1 MHFFAEQRVRRV
13 FVSSTFRGLGKH
25 RREVVEAVRRLDFE
39 AGAVEVLAADPG
51 SPLKFCR
58 ELIDRCD
65 LLVVLSGV
73 EAGTVPTVS
82 QGGDGRRSFT
92 WHEVAYATEKSK
104 IPVFAFISADAYTAS
119 VDYPARAFNDW
130 LYQQFKVDQFDD
142 PASAAVAVVCALA
155 RYCMQPRSPRGAP
168 GLPGVVRL
176 EAVPAPDQLL
186 GRSSEL
192 VRLDEWHQRL
202 DGDSAVFNISSVGGS
217 GKSALLGTWLRRTLD
232 SLERSGAVT
241 HIWSFADRADPVAYL
256 RSLSDALLGQSHLD
270 ADHRLAEVADAL
282 SDGRDYLLV
291 MDGLDR
297 VLRHAA
303 PDECA
308 EASFVE
314 ELVRLVDHG
323 IGRTRILSTSRYAL
337 GYEAGV
343 SELPLSPLPDAAAR
357 ELLLSSKAQLGPDEV
372 ARCLTATGNHALSLR
387 ALASLLR
394 YFGAKDLDPAL
405 LARVPR
411 GNDESASAL
420 ALVLAEY
427 TGLISREERDVV
439 AAVCSFPKGLPIRPA
454 PLPEGSLQRISTS
467 VAMTPSHV
475 DVRGAAARL
484 VEAGV
489 LEEVQYRDAI
499 VLSAHAFLRNWFRP
513 LLGCSDDEVN
523 GAVSVLLGKSQD
535 DPRVAA
541 DRGTDFLMHQLSTP
555 NVDWI
560 APLTAWWFNL
570 MNYDANVGAVE
581 SLGSLDGQRVLDIG
595 FGGGLAVRAL
605 LQASGTVIVDAVDAS
620 QHMIRVACETFAD
633 DIRSARLRLQR
644 VEVGAESLAF
654 PNATFDSVVTVC
666 TLPFWSDIPATL
678 AEIRRLLRPGGN
690 LRLVMESYRLEYLLE
705 FPKQGFA
712 TLRDQDVIGL
722 LASQG
727 FTNVGVSLIQ
737 GLGGTCT
744 LISARRP
751 DSSAV

>member
-1 MHFFAEQRVRRV
+1 MPFSAEQSVRRV
-13 FVSSTFRGLGKH
+13 FVSSTFREFGKH
-25 RREVVEAVRRLDFE
+25 RHEVVDAIRRLDFE
-39 AGAVEVLAADPG
+39 AGAVEVLSADPG
-51 SPLKFCR
+51 PPLKFCL

-82 QGGDGRRSFT
+82 KGGDGQRSFT
-92 WHEVAYATEKSK
+92 WHEVAYATEKAQ
-104 IPVFAFISADAYTAS
+104 IPVFAFISADAHSAGA
-119 VDYPARAFNDW
+119 DYPARAFNDW
-130 LYQQFKVDQFDD
+130 LYQQFKVDQFYD
-142 PASAAVAVVCALA
+142 PASAAVAVVAALA
-155 RYCMQPRSPRGAP
+155 RYCMQPRSPREAT
-168 GLPGVVRL
+168 GLPGVVGL

-192 VRLDEWHQRL
+192 IRLDEWHQRL
-202 DGDSAVFNISSVGGS
+202 DGDSAVFNISGIGGG

-232 SLERSGAVT
+232 NLERSGAVT

-270 ADHRLAEVADAL
+270 ADLRLADVAEAL
-282 SDGRDYLLV
+282 SDDRDHLLV

-297 VLRHAA
+297 VLGHAA
-303 PDECA
+303 LDERA
-308 EASFVE
+308 EASFVK

-323 IGRTRILSTSRYAL
+323 IGRTRVLSTSRYAL
-337 GYEAGV
+337 GHETSA
-343 SELPLSPLPDAAAR
+343 SELPLEPLPDAAAT

-372 ARCLTATGNHALSLR
+372 AQCLSATGNHALSLR
-387 ALASLLR
+387 ALASLFR

-427 TGLISREERDVV
+427 TGLISREERDFL

-454 PLPEGSLQRISTS
+454 PLPEGSFQRISTS
-467 VAMTPSHV
+467 VAMTRSHF
-475 DVRGAAARL
+475 DVRGAAAHL

-513 LLGCSDDEVN
+513 LLGCSNDEVD
-523 GAVSVLLGKSQD
+523 GAVSVLLGKNQD
-535 DPRVAA
+535 EPRPAV
-541 DRGTDFLMHQLSTP
+541 DRGTDFLMHQLGTP
-555 NVDWI
+555 DVEWI

-570 MNYDANVGAVE
+570 LNYDANVGAVE

-605 LQASGTVIVDAVDAS
+605 LQASDTVIVDAVDAS

-654 PNATFDSVVTVC
+654 PEATFDSVVTVC
-666 TLPFWSDIPATL
+666 TLPFWNDIPATL

-690 LRLVMESYRLEYLLE
+690 LRLAMESYRLEYLLE

-727 FTNVGVSLIQ
+727 FTNVGVGLVQ

-744 LISARRP
+744 LISARCP
-751 DSSAV
+751 DSSTV